1 MWGLFI
7 CREQNNSFDEDDLQR
22 TMGHKREIW
31 ILRPSGVGFNQEK
44 KKVVNQVMQEY
55 IVVERTRPLK

>member
-1 MWGLFI
+1 
-7 CREQNNSFDEDDLQR
+7 
-22 TMGHKREIW
+22 MGHKREIW